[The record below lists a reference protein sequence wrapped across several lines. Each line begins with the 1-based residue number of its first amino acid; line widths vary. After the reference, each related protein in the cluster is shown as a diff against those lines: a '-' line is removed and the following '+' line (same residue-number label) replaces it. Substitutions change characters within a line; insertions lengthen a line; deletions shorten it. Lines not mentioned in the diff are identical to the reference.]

1 MSLVELWHFSQQ
13 LLQSQVSLF
22 GFPAG
27 KKKMQAENSSC

>member
-22 GFPAG
+22 GFPAE
-27 KKKMQAENSSC
+27 KKKNAG